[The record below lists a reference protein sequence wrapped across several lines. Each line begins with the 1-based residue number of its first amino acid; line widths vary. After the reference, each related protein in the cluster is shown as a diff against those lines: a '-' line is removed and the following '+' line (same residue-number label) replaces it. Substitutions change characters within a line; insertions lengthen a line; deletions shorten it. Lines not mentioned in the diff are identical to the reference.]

1 MQEELVMRRSWMLL
15 KYAYGAVL
23 VLIGLDK
30 ALGLNLIANWEGYV
44 SDLALSTLPI
54 EAGVLVLGLGV
65 IEIAVG
71 VLMLTKWTRLAAVLA
86 IAALALIVINLL
98 SMGLYDIA
106 ARDVLLALGLL
117 VLVWL
122 TDAMPEERKWL

>member
-1 MQEELVMRRSWMLL
+1 MNEELALRRSWMLL
-15 KYAYGAVL
+15 KYAYGATL

-30 ALGLNLIANWEGYV
+30 VFSLNLIANWEGYV
-44 SDLALSTLPI
+44 SELALSALPI
-54 EAGVLVLGLGV
+54 DAGALVLGLGV
-65 IEIAVG
+65 VEIAVG

-106 ARDVLLALGLL
+106 ARDVLLALSLL

-122 TDAMPEERKWL
+122 TDTMPEERKWL